1 MTSEL
6 EAAITAARAAGQL
19 LLERLGTSY
28 QVSHKGPAD
37 LVTEI
42 DHQAQDLIANT
53 LREAF
58 PSYGLVG
65 EEGSEPGLNDDG
77 PRWIVDPLDGTVNYV
92 RGYPFF
98 AVSIALERAAE
109 LAAGVVY
116 NPNLDELF
124 TAERGKGASL
134 NGSPIQVST
143 ATRLEESVL
152 ASGFPYEVWTSD
164 DDNSREWRRLL
175 KRALSMR
182 CDACAALDLCHVA
195 MGRLDGH
202 WELELGPWDMA
213 AGALMVQEAGGAV
226 TQVTGEPF
234 SPYGRGI
241 LASNGRLH
249 ADMLAVLT
257 QS

>member
-19 LLERLGTSY
+19 LLERLGTTY

-42 DHQAQDLIANT
+42 DHQAQDLIASK
-53 LREAF
+53 LQGAF
-58 PSYGLVG
+58 PAYGLIG
-65 EEGSEPGLNDDG
+65 EEGSEPGPSDG

-98 AVSIALERAAE
+98 AVSIALEHDDE
-109 LAAGVVY
+109 LAVGVVY
-116 NPNLDELF
+116 NPILDELF

-143 ATRLEESVL
+143 AARLEESVL
-152 ASGFPYEVWTSD
+152 ASGFPYEVWISD
-164 DDNSREWRRLL
+164 DDNSREWRRFL

-182 CDACAALDLCHVA
+182 CDGCAALDLCHVA
-195 MGRLDGH
+195 MGRLDGC

-213 AGALMVQEAGGAV
+213 AGALIVQEAGGSV
-226 TQVTGEPF
+226 TQVTGERF

-241 LASNGRLH
+241 LASNGHLH
-249 ADMLAVLT
+249 AEMLAVLKGN
-257 QS
+257 